1 MELARMIA
9 GNRSDAVMGTKDLL
23 LRQMGRSLEEQWV
36 LERDY
41 TRNVVRGAKAEEA
54 FPEFIARKGRPLTPQ
69 TP

>member
-1 MELARMIA
+1 
-9 GNRSDAVMGTKDLL
+9 
-23 LRQMGRSLEEQWV
+23 MGRSLEEQWV